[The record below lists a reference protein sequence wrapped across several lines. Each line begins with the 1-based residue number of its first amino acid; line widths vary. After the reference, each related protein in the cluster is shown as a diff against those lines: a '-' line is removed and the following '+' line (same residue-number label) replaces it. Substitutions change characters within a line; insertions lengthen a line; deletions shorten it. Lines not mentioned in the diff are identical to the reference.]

1 MNTKHKINKYKTK
14 LNMARDYKKI
24 EIYRKKLM
32 MYGGG
37 GESSNGSEQSE
48 DTIPLVKI
56 INLDLSEN
64 DNKVID
70 KINIEDHNNT
80 TLYYDKNTISTQI
93 KEFIKGMGNNKEILE
108 DLTKIIIRIIK
119 RIIKEQDEESAIVW
133 LRSNEYLKADPK
145 FRWHRDGSYFKPN
158 TKKPIYKF
166 AVSLKGENTP
176 VVTDEKAIE
185 RFDKIQKEK
194 YKVDDSLADLANS
207 MNLSYPID
215 VMIELDKFIAPALI
229 EAIGD
234 KYIQAEYGQGAYF
247 LNRADDSDGRPIKGT
262 IHSEPEIQKDRL
274 FLAIL
279 PGPED
284 KCKTWVEK
292 QKR

>member
-37 GESSNGSEQSE
+37 ESSDEAEQSKNI
-48 DTIPLVKI
+48 IPLVKI
-56 INLDLSEN
+56 IDLDLSKN

-70 KINIEDHNNT
+70 KINIKDHNDII
-80 TLYYDKNTISTQI
+80 LYYDKNTISTQI

-108 DLTKIIIRIIK
+108 DLTKIIVRIIE
-119 RIIKEQDEESAIVW
+119 RVIKEQDEESAIVW
-133 LRSNEYLKADPK
+133 LRSNEYLKAEPK
-145 FRWHRDGSYFKPN
+145 FRWHRDGTYFKSN

-166 AVSLKGENTP
+166 VVSLKGENTP

-194 YKVDDSLADLANS
+194 NKAEDSILKLQSS
-207 MNLSYPID
+207 MNLSYPMD
-215 VMIELDKFIAPALI
+215 VMIELDKFIAPTLI
-229 EAIGD
+229 DAIGD
-234 KYIQAEYGQGAYF
+234 KYIQAKYGQGVYF
-247 LNRADDSDGRPIKGT
+247 LNRTDDSNGSFIKGT

-279 PGPED
+279 PGPKN
-284 KCKTWVEK
+284 KCKKWVENR
-292 QKR
+292 KR